1 MTRPAAG
8 DGEVR
13 STRGRPRDPGLEDRV
28 FDAAI
33 ALYAEVGWAGFS
45 FDALA
50 KRSGVGKDALYRRWG
65 ASRAGLL
72 RQTLEARWYGVDQID
87 AGSIREDLLALAR
100 MWLRLRTGPYGKVG
114 LHMMI
119 DTMRFPEVAD
129 VLAGYREDAV
139 RQARAIV
146 RRAIDR
152 GEIPPTTNPG
162 LVLDIVVGGVTNH
175 VATTPQRLRPAMTAK
190 MDEFA
195 VSLVDVLLSGVKQAG
210 Q

>member
-1 MTRPAAG
+1 MTRPAV

-13 STRGRPRDPGLEDRV
+13 STRGRPRDPGLEGRV

-72 RQTLEARWYGVDQID
+72 RQTLEARWYGLEQID
-87 AGSIREDLLALAR
+87 TGSIREDLLALAR
-100 MWLRLRTGPYGKVG
+100 MWLRLRTGPYGQVG
-114 LHMMI
+114 LHMMV
-119 DTMRFPEVAD
+119 DTLRFPEVAD

-139 RQARAIV
+139 RQARSIV

-152 GEIPPTTNPG
+152 GEIPPSTNPG

>member
-1 MTRPAAG
+1 MTRPAV

-13 STRGRPRDPGLEDRV
+13 STRGRPRDPGLEGRV

-72 RQTLEARWYGVDQID
+72 RQTLEARWYGLEQID
-87 AGSIREDLLALAR
+87 TGSIREDLLALAR

-119 DTMRFPEVAD
+119 DTLRFPEVAD

-139 RQARAIV
+139 RQARSIV

-152 GEIPPTTNPG
+152 GEIPPSTNPG